1 MTTVATNAEH
11 RELSLEAYHAD
22 LTHDSSSSISLF
34 DRSPALYYHR
44 RITKRI
50 PSPPPTEAQ
59 KIGAAVHTAILE
71 PHLFD
76 ELIVVVPADVLTS
89 DGKRAGNKFKEW
101 ASNHAGKLHL
111 KAEDYDAH
119 RWMIDSVWS
128 NPAARELLGS
138 AEYREYS
145 VFWTDADGHQRKA
158 RFDAPLVLDNRFV
171 DVKTTRR
178 AGADFARAVPDFDMH
193 RQAAW
198 YCEAFEAMW
207 STWPQ
212 AVYIAVEN
220 EEPYDTSV
228 WTLPAAAI
236 AVGLREIEGLLRQ
249 LGECRSGRRP
259 WVPEHYGEVRELE
272 LPGWF
277 YQREGTST

>member
-1 MTTVATNAEH
+1 MISATKTAEH
-11 RELSLEAYHAD
+11 RDLSLEAYHAD
-22 LTHDSSSSISLF
+22 LEYDSPSSISLF
-34 DRSPALYYHR
+34 DRSPSLYYHR

-50 PSPPPTEAQ
+50 PSPAPTEAQ
-59 KIGAAVHTAILE
+59 RIGSAVHTAILE

-76 ELIVVVPADVLTS
+76 SLFAVVPEDVLTS
-89 DGKRAGNKFKEW
+89 DGKKAGNKFKDW
-101 ASNHAGKLHL
+101 AVLHEGQLFL
-111 KAEDYDAH
+111 KAAEYDAH

-138 AEYREYS
+138 AECCEYS
-145 VFWTDADGHQRKA
+145 VFWTDPNGHKRKA

-178 AGADFARAVPDFDMH
+178 AGGDFYKAIADFDLH

-198 YCEAFEAMW
+198 YCEGFEAMW
-207 STWPQ
+207 GTWPQ
-212 AVYIAVEN
+212 VVYIAVEN
-220 EEPYDTSV
+220 EVPYDTSV

-236 AVGLREIEGLLRQ
+236 AVGVREIEGLLA
-249 LGECRSGRRP
+249 LLAECRSGRRP
-259 WVPEHYGEVRELE
+259 WVPEHYGDVRELE
-272 LPGWF
+272 LPAWF